1 LALEVIDT
9 GWKCFVKF
17 DVVENT
23 VAVLSS
29 IEHVVCRVQEKVKQ
43 QQITLMDMRKK

>member
-1 LALEVIDT
+1 MAVDKVNFHQHYFST

-23 VAVLSS
+23 VAAISS
-29 IEHVVCRVQEKVKQ
+29 IEHVVCRV
-43 QQITLMDMRKK
+43 